1 MGKQSGALTRRH
13 LIRNLSLGS
22 LGLAAPAW
30 LTGCATDP
38 ITGERSLML
47 LSRDDEIAI
56 DRQQSPHQISAD
68 YGVAPD
74 DALNRYVAELGEAVR
89 QVSHRPDMPYNFQV
103 VNANY
108 INAYAFPGGTI
119 GLTRG
124 IMLEM
129 SDEAE
134 LVALLGHEVVHVA
147 GRHAGR
153 SMTRGMLTQAAVGTV
168 SAGLSETRVGSV
180 VGTVGQI
187 GAGALLANYS
197 RDHERDADRVGM
209 DYMVAA
215 GHNPEGMVGLANMLD
230 SLSSRK
236 PGAIEIMFA
245 SHPASA
251 ERVSNARQQVAGF
264 SRSQRERALHRERY
278 MDMTAEL
285 RALRPAIEAMQEGER
300 LLASGEPE
308 PARERLEQALN
319 LAPED
324 YTGLMLMGKLELSQG
339 QDRQALGY
347 FESAAQALPGE
358 GQAIQYQGLA
368 NLGLARYQASLTHF
382 LDYEEKLPGNPGTDF
397 LIGYSY
403 ENLSQREDAA
413 TRYRQYLQQVQSG
426 QQAEYAQRRLVEWGY
441 V

>member
-1 MGKQSGALTRRH
+1 MSDESGVLTRRH

-47 LSRDDEIAI
+47 LSRQDEIAI
-56 DRQQSPHQISAD
+56 DQQQSPHQISAD
-68 YGVAPD
+68 YGISPD
-74 DALNRYVAELGEAVR
+74 TELNRYVADLGEAVR
-89 QVSHRPDMPYNFQV
+89 RASHRPDMPYSFQV

-134 LVALLGHEVVHVA
+134 LAALLGHEVVHVV

-168 SAGLSETRVGSV
+168 SAGLSETRVGGV

-187 GAGALLANYS
+187 GAGALLASYS
-197 RDHERDADRVGM
+197 RDHERDADRVGI
-209 DYMVAA
+209 DYMAAA
-215 GHNPEGMVGLANMLD
+215 GQNPEGMVGLAQMLD

-245 SHPASA
+245 SHPAST
-251 ERVSNARQQVAGF
+251 ERVSNARRQVAGF
-264 SRSQRERALHRERY
+264 SRSQRERNRHRERY
-278 MDMTAEL
+278 MDMTANL
-285 RALRPAIEAMQEGER
+285 RVLRPAIEAMQEGEQ
-300 LLASGEPE
+300 LLVSGEPDA
-308 PARERLEQALN
+308 ARARLQTALDQA
-319 LAPED
+319 PTD

-339 QDRQALGY
+339 RDRQALDY
-347 FESAAQALPGE
+347 FESAAQVLPGE
-358 GQAIQYQGLA
+358 GQAIQHQGLA

-382 LDYEEKLPGNPGTDF
+382 LDYEDRLPGNPGTDF

-403 ENLSQREDAA
+403 ENLSQRDDAA
-413 TRYRQYLQQVQSG
+413 SRYRRYLQQVQSG
-426 QQAEYAQRRLVEWGY
+426 QQAEYAQRRLMEWGY